1 MDKTALIKSMLSLPD
16 LKLIKSDIKTKV
28 AEQGKPNIL
37 KAIPE
42 KIAPENLSQTPQ
54 KTAPQKPADLKLKEL
69 AVQFFAKNSPFEGFA
84 KLADTLSLNS
94 TFLNPTKQNANQ
106 DSSLSSN
113 IKNNNLNSE
122 LTNTNLTE
130 TTSTILDS
138 KSDIKTAIK
147 NLLLLVS
154 LKSEKVDINFLPKL
168 IEKSGMLMER
178 KLADII
184 QNGSLSLSE
193 SQSYLEQKS
202 DQPKS
207 LPNFAANFV
216 KDDIKG
222 AILNFIAESTSKESF
237 SSESLQD
244 IKVFQEFIQNL
255 ENVQI
260 LNSHISESGK
270 YIIALPMFASDMF
283 SFGQLLIDLGQK
295 DKDDDNPSSKENS
308 LLKVSLLLD
317 MTNLGPIRADFSILK
332 DNITGGFQVNSEEI
346 ADFFNLMLPELKE
359 RLLAHGYNVHKI
371 ECRAVEPEK
380 LAEKSLINEIIKSED
395 HNFSVMI

>member
-16 LKLIKSDIKTKV
+16 LKLLKSDIKTKV

-37 KAIPE
+37 KVIPE

-84 KLADTLSLNS
+84 KLADTLFPNS
-94 TFLNPTKQNANQ
+94 TFSNPTKQNANQ

-113 IKNNNLNSE
+113 LKNNNLNSE

-130 TTSTILDS
+130 TSTILDS
-138 KSDIKTAIK
+138 KADIKTAIK

-154 LKSEKVDINFLPKL
+154 LKSEKVEINFLPKL

-178 KLADII
+178 KLADIA
-184 QNGSLSLSE
+184 QNISLS
-193 SQSYLEQKS
+193 
-202 DQPKS
+202 DPKS
-207 LPNFAANFV
+207 TLDQKNDQTKSLLNFAANFV

-270 YIIALPMFASDMF
+270 YIIPLPMFASDMF

-371 ECRAVEPEK
+371 ECRVVEPEK

-395 HNFSVMI
+395 HNFSVII